1 MSEVLWPQ
9 LQTLVVLARCQL
21 WVSIGGSVMPH
32 PNTAMMGGLARTLR
46 SKQYGLHLFTL
57 SLETP
62 ESMDWLTKIIQQI
75 VDLNSTTSGG
85 PRQYEQEYVEMDAI
99 LHT

>member
-1 MSEVLWPQ
+1 MSEVLWPR

-32 PNTAMMGGLARTLR
+32 PDTAMMEGFARTLR